1 MKNRFRPQD
10 QEGSQ
15 SFGILEPE
23 EPINSLRGV
32 ECTMRKSHWGLGDT
46 GNWYSSTDF
55 GLAGSRQGY
64 SQALMA
70 LSCFP
75 STTPAWRKQGANG
88 FSVPPLVSRDLG
100 SP

>member
-10 QEGSQ
+10 QEGSSQ
-15 SFGILEPE
+15 GILEPD

-32 ECTMRKSHWGLGDT
+32 ECTDNEKESLGS
-46 GNWYSSTDF
+46 WRHRPLVQQHTDF

-75 STTPAWRKQGANG
+75 
-88 FSVPPLVSRDLG
+88 PPSQPGENREPMASLSLLWFPG
-100 SP
+100 M